1 MRTAFFLLL
10 GVLASWRPASAQDAT
25 PYVPLDHWSMPYVEH
40 LIARGRMVDPTPL
53 TRPFREADLLRTLEA
68 ADSSRLSAAE
78 WDVVRKAVAELRR
91 RERGP
96 TARLDIHAGARAS
109 SHARREALREAGV
122 GHGTVSGG
130 AGLTLF
136 MGPVVAVTHPYF
148 DTRLKYD
155 PDWYG
160 KKDRAVAGRI
170 AEAYVS
176 AQLRYAELFFGS
188 LDRNWGPSAVQGILL
203 SDSPYGLEHLGITL
217 GTGGVRL
224 EGIAA
229 QLNSLP
235 DSVGAIHNRYM
246 VQHRLWLRPP
256 GKWTVALWEGSVVE
270 GVGRQLEPWYLN
282 LMGLGILAQVNTN
295 TSVNSFV
302 GFDAQRRG
310 PVTLFAQ
317 GMLDDIQIDSKTAT
331 DRKPDSYGLTLGAQ
345 GNLGLAN
352 GAWTAFYT
360 RVSNLAYRNED
371 DFQAPLFF
379 GLGTGRNFSDYDQ
392 VTVRSSFIPAR
403 GALLTPEITF
413 LRQGEGDLHLAH
425 PPVAAYDSTRAFL
438 SGVVE
443 RTVRVAIGY
452 RLLAGAWS
460 VEGDGGVHLISN
472 AGHVTG
478 ANKTRWVGTIGLTY
492 RYRKE
497 SLLP

>member
-1 MRTAFFLLL
+1 MM
-10 GVLASWRPASAQDAT
+10 ASAQDAT
-25 PYVPLDHWSMPYVEH
+25 PYVPLDHWAMPYVEH
-40 LIARGRMVDPTPL
+40 LIARGRIVDPTPL
-53 TRPFREADLLRTLEA
+53 TRPFRETDLLRALEA
-68 ADSSRLSAAE
+68 ADSARLSAAE
-78 WDVVRKAVAELRR
+78 WSVVQRVVTELRR

-109 SHARREALREAGV
+109 SHARRDALREAGP

-130 AGLTLF
+130 AALTLF

-160 KKDRAVAGRI
+160 KKDRAVAGRT

-188 LDRNWGPSAVQGILL
+188 LDRNWGPSAVQGLLL

-235 DSVGAIHNRYM
+235 DSSGAIHNRYM

-256 GKWTVALWEGSVVE
+256 GKWAVALWEGSVVE

-360 RVSNLAYRNED
+360 RISNLAYRNED
-371 DFQAPLFF
+371 DFQAPLYF

-392 VTVRSSFIPAR
+392 LALRASFIPAH
-403 GALLTPEITF
+403 GALLTPEVTF

-438 SGVVE
+438 AGVVE
-443 RTVRVAIGY
+443 RTVRVAVRFQLSAGSVS
-452 RLLAGAWS
+452 LA
-460 VEGDGGVHLISN
+460 GDGGVHLISN

-478 ANKTRWVGTIGLTY
+478 ANRTRWVGSVGVEW

-497 SLLP
+497 SLIP

>member
-1 MRTAFFLLL
+1 MRAALLL
-10 GVLASWRPASAQDAT
+10 LLLPTLAFAQDAS
-25 PYVPLDHWSMPYVEH
+25 PYVPVDHWAMPYVEH

-53 TRPFREADLLRTLEA
+53 TRPFREADLLRTLEG
-68 ADSSRLSAAE
+68 ADSARLSGAE
-78 WDVVRKAVAELRR
+78 WRVVAQLKNELRR

-96 TARLDIHAGARAS
+96 TARLDLDAGIAAS
-109 SHARREALREAGV
+109 SHARRDALREAGV
-122 GHGTVSGG
+122 GHTTVSGG
-130 AGLTLF
+130 AALTLLF
-136 MGPVVAVTHPYF
+136 GPVVAVTHPYF
-148 DTRLKYD
+148 DTRLKWD

-160 KKDRAVAGRI
+160 KKDRVIAGRS

-176 AQLRYAELFFGS
+176 AQLRYAELFFGT

-203 SDSPYGLEHLGITL
+203 SDSPYGLEHVGLSL
-217 GTGGVRL
+217 GTNAVRV

-235 DSVGAIHNRYM
+235 DTTGAIHNRYM

-256 GKWTVALWEGSVVE
+256 GRWTVALWEGSVLE

-282 LMGLGILAQVNTN
+282 LMSLGVLAQLNTK
-295 TSVNSFV
+295 TDVNSFV
-302 GFDAQRRG
+302 GFDLQRRG
-310 PVTLFAQ
+310 PVTVFAQ
-317 GMLDDIQIDSKTAT
+317 GMLDDIQIDRNTAT

-345 GNLGLAN
+345 GNFTPVN
-352 GAWTAFYT
+352 GAWTLFYT
-360 RVSNLAYRNED
+360 RISNLAYRNED
-371 DFQAPLFF
+371 NFQAPLYF

-392 VTVRSSFIPAR
+392 LTLRVSLLTTPH
-403 GALLTPEITF
+403 ALLTPEVTM

-425 PPVAAYDSTRAFL
+425 PAVAAYDSTRAFL

-443 RTVRVAIGY
+443 RTVRLAMGY
-452 RLLAGAWS
+452 RLLAGPWTLA
-460 VEGDGGVHLISN
+460 GDGGVHLISN
-472 AGHVTG
+472 ANHVTG
-478 ANKTRWVGTIGLTY
+478 ATKTRWVGTIGLTY